1 MGLFGKI
8 LSKFNALTGA
18 PTALDLDELESAL
31 LAADLGPK
39 LSKEIL
45 ELSKRQ
51 RGDLTEH
58 VEELLLTYFS
68 SLDRGIIR
76 GEKLTTIMVVGVNGT
91 GKTTSVAKLAYLFKK
106 SGEKVLLTAAD
117 TFRAAA
123 VDQLK
128 TWAQRIDVAIN
139 TGRDGQDPASVAFDG
154 AKRAI
159 DEGFALHI
167 IDTAGRLH
175 TQSNLMEELA
185 KVQRVV
191 EKVAPVNE
199 VLLVLDGAMGQNAM
213 AQGKEFTSSI
223 PLTGLIVT
231 KLDGSAKGGAALLVE
246 KELTLPIKFIGLGE
260 SIEDLTAFE
269 PGDFVKKLLAP

>member
-8 LSKFNALTGA
+8 LSKFNALTST
-18 PTALDLDELESAL
+18 PTALDLAELENAL

-39 LSKEIL
+39 LSREIL
-45 ELSKRQ
+45 ELSKRE
-51 RGDLTEH
+51 RGELSEH
-58 VEELLLTYFS
+58 VASLLSSYFS
-68 SLDRGIIR
+68 SRDRGIIR

-91 GKTTSVAKLAYLFKK
+91 GKTTSVAKLAYLLKK
-106 SGEKVLLTAAD
+106 SGERVLLSAAD

-123 VDQLK
+123 VEQLK
-128 TWAQRIDVAIN
+128 TWAERIDVEIN

-159 DEGFALHI
+159 DEGFDIHI

-185 KVQRVV
+185 KVRRVV
-191 EKVAPVNE
+191 EKVSSVNE
-199 VLLVLDGAMGQNAM
+199 VLLVLDGAMGQNATV
-213 AQGKEFTSSI
+213 QGKEFTSSI

-246 KELTLPIKFIGLGE
+246 KELTAPIKFIGVGE
-260 SIEDLTAFE
+260 AVEDLEAFE
-269 PGDFVKKLLAP
+269 PEVFVRKLLAP

>member
-8 LSKFNALTGA
+8 LSKFNALTST
-18 PTALDLDELESAL
+18 PTALDLAELENAL

-39 LSKEIL
+39 LSREIL
-45 ELSKRQ
+45 ELSKRE
-51 RGDLTEH
+51 RGELSEH
-58 VEELLLTYFS
+58 VASLLSSYFS
-68 SLDRGIIR
+68 SRDRGIIR

-91 GKTTSVAKLAYLFKK
+91 GKTTSVAKLAYLLKK
-106 SGEKVLLTAAD
+106 SGERVLLSAAD

-123 VDQLK
+123 VEQLK
-128 TWAQRIDVAIN
+128 TWAERIDVEIN

-159 DEGFALHI
+159 DEGFDIHI

-185 KVQRVV
+185 KVRRVV
-191 EKVAPVNE
+191 EKVSPVNE
-199 VLLVLDGAMGQNAM
+199 VLLVLDGAMGQNATV
-213 AQGKEFTSSI
+213 QGKEFTSSI

-246 KELTLPIKFIGLGE
+246 KELTAPIKFIGVGE
-260 SIEDLTAFE
+260 AVEDLEAFE
-269 PGDFVKKLLAP
+269 PEVFVRKLLAP